1 MTKGVTFY
9 FVRHGE
15 TYFNFLGRMQGWSN
29 ALLTEEGIQDV
40 HRSGRGLADIEFDA
54 VYTSDLKR
62 TIDTA
67 KIILEENHFSEGLKI
82 IEMPE
87 FREVHFGS
95 FEGLASAE
103 VWPETE
109 EKVNI
114 KYGLPEGTEVQMQDV
129 MNMMKEADPFHLA
142 EDYKE
147 FWNRVESGLLK
158 LLNRHAGTDQNILV
172 VCHGLTIRN
181 LLHGLVADFDE
192 TEPLQNASVSIVKY
206 QHGHFEMLA
215 YNQTDHFKALADE
228 AAND

>member
-1 MTKGVTFY
+1 MSKGVTFY

-15 TYFNFLGRMQGWSN
+15 TYFNFYGRMQGWSN
-29 ALLTEEGIQDV
+29 ALLTEDGIKNV

-67 KIILEENHFSEGLKI
+67 SIILEENHNNEHLE
-82 IEMPE
+82 IEQMPE

-95 FEGLASAE
+95 FEGLSAAE
-103 VWPETE
+103 VWPEVE
-109 EKVNI
+109 QRVNI
-114 KYGLPEGTEVQMQDV
+114 KHGLPEGTENQIQDI
-129 MNMMKEADPFHLA
+129 MNMFKEADPYHFA
-142 EDYKE
+142 ENYTE

-172 VCHGLTIRN
+172 VCHGMTIRN

-206 QHGHFEMLA
+206 QNGHFEMLA
-215 YNQTDHFKALADE
+215 YNQVDHFKDVADE

>member
-1 MTKGVTFY
+1 MSKGVTFY

-15 TYFNFLGRMQGWSN
+15 TFFNFYGRMQGWSN
-29 ALLTEEGIQDV
+29 ALLTEEGIKNV

-67 KIILEENHFSEGLKI
+67 SIILEENKYNENLEI
-82 IEMPE
+82 VQMPE

-95 FEGLASAE
+95 FEGLSSAE
-103 VWPETE
+103 VWPEVE
-109 EKVNI
+109 QRVNI
-114 KYGLPEGTEVQMQDV
+114 KHGLPEGSDIQIQDL
-129 MNMMKEADPFHLA
+129 MNMFKEVDPYHFA
-142 EDYKE
+142 ENYTE

-172 VCHGLTIRN
+172 VCHGMTIRN
-181 LLHGLVADFDE
+181 LLDGLIADFDK
-192 TEPLQNASVSIVKY
+192 TDALQNASVSIVKY
-206 QHGHFEMLA
+206 QHGRFEMLA
-215 YNQTDHFKALADE
+215 YNQVEHFKDVADV

>member
-1 MTKGVTFY
+1 MSKGVTFY

-15 TYFNFLGRMQGWSN
+15 TFFNFYGRMQGWSN
-29 ALLTEEGIQDV
+29 ALLTEEGIKNV

-67 KIILEENHFSEGLKI
+67 SIILEENKYNENLEI
-82 IEMPE
+82 VQMPE

-95 FEGLASAE
+95 FEGLSSAE
-103 VWPETE
+103 VWPEVE
-109 EKVNI
+109 QRVNI
-114 KYGLPEGTEVQMQDV
+114 KHGLPEGSDIQIQDL
-129 MNMMKEADPFHLA
+129 MNMFKEVDPYHFA
-142 EDYKE
+142 ENYTE

-172 VCHGLTIRN
+172 VCHGMTIRN
-181 LLHGLVADFDE
+181 LLDGLIADFDK
-192 TEPLQNASVSIVKY
+192 TDALQNASVSIVKY
-206 QHGHFEMLA
+206 QHGRFEMLA
-215 YNQTDHFKALADE
+215 YNQVEHFKDVADD